1 MPGGG
6 SRRPVCEDASVHAR
20 GGEAGGGAELGVGGW
35 GVVRGA
41 WRKGRDH
48 AAGGGGGTE
57 GAWSSD
63 SRERASGRLE
73 VGPSVGGE
81 EPGGQG
87 ASH

>member
-1 MPGGG
+1 MRMRPCTRGAARPEAGPSLASVGGG
-6 SRRPVCEDASVHAR
+6 WCGEPGER
-20 GGEAGGGAELGVGGW
+20 GGTTPPV
-35 GVVRGA
+35 
-41 WRKGRDH
+41 
-48 AAGGGGGTE
+48 GGGTE

>member
-48 AAGGGGGTE
+48 AAGGGGG
-57 GAWSSD
+57 D
-63 SRERASGRLE
+63 
-73 VGPSVGGE
+73 GG
-81 EPGGQG
+81 GVV
-87 ASH
+87 

>member
-1 MPGGG
+1 M
-6 SRRPVCEDASVHAR
+6 RMRPCTAR
-20 GGEAGGGAELGVGGW
+20 GGEAGGGADLGVGGW
-35 GVVRGA
+35 GVVGGA

-48 AAGGGGGTE
+48 AAGGGGDG
-57 GAWSSD
+57 GGVASD

>member
-1 MPGGG
+1 M
-6 SRRPVCEDASVHAR
+6 
-20 GGEAGGGAELGVGGW
+20 VG
-35 GVVRGA
+35 GA

-48 AAGGGGGTE
+48 AAGGGGDG
-57 GAWSSD
+57 GGVASD